1 MQKLP
6 EKNENKLKRGRGWKI
21 KNNFFKK
28 KSLRLLP
35 QRHKKVFFRFR
46 LSRVRRVELSGVE
59 SGPGVRFGGVDLSR
73 VNLPTHYLI
82 KVLKEER
89 LKGVIF
95 IPNARLKSVTLVQL
109 PTTGWLARR
118 KSLLQ
123 NGPTPASFSFIL
135 GLFKQTIHFL
145 QQINVKKCQFHPVC
159 STRIRTYDL

>member
-1 MQKLP
+1 M
-6 EKNENKLKRGRGWKI
+6 
-21 KNNFFKK
+21 
-28 KSLRLLP
+28 
-35 QRHKKVFFRFR
+35 
-46 LSRVRRVELSGVE
+46 RRVELSGVE
-59 SGPGVRFGGVDLSR
+59 SGPGVRFGGVDICR

-145 QQINVKKCQFHPVC
+145 QQINVKKCQVHPVC